1 MARRAVLKCS
11 STTRGD
17 SSCPLDPFKS
27 MALLSRVIP
36 EYPSRKTD
44 KRKTIKLSIRGVSI
58 MYESIFN
65 KQKQFFQ
72 TKETMPLDI
81 RIKALKQ
88 LKDAIRFYEDD
99 LMFAMRSDFN
109 KNESDAF
116 LTEIG
121 IVYSEINFHLKH
133 LSEWAE
139 SVNVKTPVTHFGS
152 KSTIYKEP
160 YGVTLIISPWNYP
173 FNLAIAPLVGALSA

>member
-1 MARRAVLKCS
+1 
-11 STTRGD
+11 
-17 SSCPLDPFKS
+17 
-27 MALLSRVIP
+27 
-36 EYPSRKTD
+36 
-44 KRKTIKLSIRGVSI
+44 

-139 SVNVKTPVTHFGS
+139 SVNVKTPVT
-152 KSTIYKEP
+152 
-160 YGVTLIISPWNYP
+160 
-173 FNLAIAPLVGALSA
+173 